1 MIQIIKPI
9 IKTNNKDQKMNKMK
23 TNNLTY
29 LSLEIKL
36 DNEEE
41 EIIKQRFG
49 MLNKKLKGSFYNY
62 STI

>member
-1 MIQIIKPI
+1 MIQIIKLI

-36 DNEEE
+36 DNKEEV
-41 EIIKQRFG
+41 IIKQQFE
-49 MLNKKLKGSFYNY
+49 MLNKKSKGSFYNY

>member
-1 MIQIIKPI
+1 MIQIIKLI

-36 DNEEE
+36 DNKEE
-41 EIIKQRFG
+41 EIIK
-49 MLNKKLKGSFYNY
+49 
-62 STI
+62 

>member
-1 MIQIIKPI
+1 MIQIIKLI

-36 DNEEE
+36 DNKEE

-49 MLNKKLKGSFYNY
+49 TLNKKLKGSFYNY